1 MDNLSVILRYCRNFF
16 EKRLRE
22 FDLTFGEQVIIMFLS
37 RNEEVNQDAISKR
50 YMIDKGMVAKTL
62 NKLEAKGYILREQNP
77 DNKRENIISLTQKG
91 ADILNNIK
99 NIIDEWNEIL
109 YEEMSEEE
117 IVCMKKLTNKMV
129 ENITNHLD

>member
-62 NKLEAKGYILREQNP
+62 NKLETKGFILREQNP
-77 DNKRENIISLTQKG
+77 DNKRENIISLTEKG

-99 NIIDEWNEIL
+99 RISDEWNEIL

-117 IVCMKKLTNKMV
+117 IAFMKKLTNKMV
-129 ENITNHLD
+129 ENIASHMD

>member
-62 NKLEAKGYILREQNP
+62 NKLETKGFILREQNP

-91 ADILNNIK
+91 ADILSNIK

-117 IVCMKKLTNKMV
+117 IACMKKLTNKMV

>member
-62 NKLEAKGYILREQNP
+62 NKLETKGFILREQNP

-91 ADILNNIK
+91 ADILSNIK

-109 YEEMSEEE
+109 YEEMSEDE
-117 IVCMKKLTNKMV
+117 IACMKKLTNKMV